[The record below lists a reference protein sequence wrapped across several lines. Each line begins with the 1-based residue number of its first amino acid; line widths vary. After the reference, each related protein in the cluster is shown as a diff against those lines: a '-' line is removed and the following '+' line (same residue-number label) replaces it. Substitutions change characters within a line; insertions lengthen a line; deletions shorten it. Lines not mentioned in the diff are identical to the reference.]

1 MYAIEFGWIKDSI
14 QQKYYELLQKRKP
27 LTQKRSVTQKKKI
40 GTVQNCESNEIRHFK
55 LRLSINCI
63 KDGVRYRS
71 LKQYFYNVRPGKY
84 CIYIVYNLVFPAVN
98 LEE

>member
-1 MYAIEFGWIKDSI
+1 MDKVREA
-14 QQKYYELLQKRKP
+14 LRK
-27 LTQKRSVTQKKKI
+27 KKKI
-40 GTVQNCESNEIRHFK
+40 GTVQNCASNGIRHFK

>member
-1 MYAIEFGWIKDSI
+1 MSSFRRK
-14 QQKYYELLQKRKP
+14 KP
-27 LTQKRSVTQKKKI
+27 LTRMDKVREALRKKKKI
-40 GTVQNCESNEIRHFK
+40 GTVQNCGSNGIRHFK

-84 CIYIVYNLVFPAVN
+84 CMYIVYNLVFPAVN